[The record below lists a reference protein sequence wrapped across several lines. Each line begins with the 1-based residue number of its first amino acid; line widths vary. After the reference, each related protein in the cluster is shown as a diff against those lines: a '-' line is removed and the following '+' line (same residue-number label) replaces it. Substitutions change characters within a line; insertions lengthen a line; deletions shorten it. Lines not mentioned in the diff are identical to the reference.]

1 MKNRRTPTRMISFR
15 VFANRDL
22 HIARAETLTPN
33 AYSCVA
39 LAINCRAARLLM
51 PATPLPEAVVVTPSK
66 IGGDRSRS
74 KAAVG
79 IALHDRARG
88 VGVCGR
94 DIPVQLQHPARSDRR
109 AAYREVGDGRTQPDA
124 GRGAFCRGCCRLNT
138 CAGRAR
144 RWRGERE
151 S

>member
-1 MKNRRTPTRMISFR
+1 MISFR
-15 VFANRDL
+15 GFAHRDL

-39 LAINCRAARLLM
+39 LAINCRAAPVVDARD
-51 PATPLPEAVVVTPSK
+51 AVARGRCCHAFHSK
-66 IGGDRSRS
+66 TGGDRSRS

-94 DIPVQLQHPARSDRR
+94 DIPVQLQRPARGDREPHTVKSETGALSPTLVTVPFAVV
-109 AAYREVGDGRTQPDA
+109 AAG
-124 GRGAFCRGCCRLNT
+124 
-138 CAGRAR
+138 
-144 RWRGERE
+144 
-151 S
+151 